1 MGLLNSL
8 HAGHGSLS
16 TYNKDEP
23 CKESRSSL
31 IIRGFFEKH
40 YSLRVVLLLFVL
52 MGTSMVI
59 GDGVLTPTM
68 SGDDETLLISS
79 MLHCSYLK
87 LYFTEVVCPRLLR
100 HNYVPETELLL
111 IASSW

>member
-1 MGLLNSL
+1 MCRRSRIGLLNSL
-8 HAGHGSLS
+8 HGGHGSVS
-16 TYNKDEP
+16 AYNQGEP

-31 IIRGFFEKH
+31 IIRAFFEKH

-68 SGDDETLLISS
+68 SGDDQNLLISC
-79 MLHCSYLK
+79 MYRIVL
-87 LYFTEVVCPRLLR
+87 V
-100 HNYVPETELLL
+100 
-111 IASSW
+111 

>member
-1 MGLLNSL
+1 MYGAGGTFALYSLMCRRSRMGLLNSL
-8 HAGHGSLS
+8 HGGHGSVS
-16 TYNKDEP
+16 TYNQDEP

-68 SGDDETLLISS
+68 SGDET
-79 MLHCSYLK
+79 
-87 LYFTEVVCPRLLR
+87 
-100 HNYVPETELLL
+100 
-111 IASSW
+111 